1 MAYYKGFDYSYIPIP
16 VLEHNKSFKQS
27 LPNPL
32 PNENFN
38 CNIPFFEKINND
50 NILIPTPSNHS
61 KNLSTVPVVKQCNDK
76 YSMESQVNNEINLQ
90 NQMEKLKNIKKGLL
104 SLSLLFQYG
113 GRFLLLCI
121 LTVIY

>member
-50 NILIPTPSNHS
+50 NILIPTPS

-90 NQMEKLKNIKKGLL
+90 NQMEKLKNIKTNKDTTLI
-104 SLSLLFQYG
+104 F
-113 GRFLLLCI
+113 FF
-121 LTVIY
+121 VAK